1 MQTRILDVLVALSTG
16 RGVRAADL
24 AVRLGTSERTIRRDI
39 AQLREE
45 GYRIDSAPGVGGG
58 YVAPTGL
65 VLPPLQFTPDEAFT
79 LALALRTLA
88 GQGLRDPHSD
98 VEIRQSSHVESSV
111 RKLRSVLPAA
121 IVGGLDRAADSITA
135 VPGNE
140 PEVPL
145 GTLVALASAVAER
158 HVVDLEYRSRGQDS
172 ERRVEPY
179 RIVVF
184 GGHWY
189 LLAWDLTR
197 QDWRTFRLDRI
208 ISVHTTTFGFRAR
221 TAPDAVAFV
230 RDQVSQVVYRM
241 RARVRV
247 HAPASEVSQRV
258 PARAGS
264 VTAVAADECELLIGA
279 DQSEWLIAFL
289 LHLGHRFTVVEPD
302 DFRMEVLRLR
312 DLLTDSLQP
321 SVDG

>member
-1 MQTRILDVLVALSTG
+1 M
-16 RGVRAADL
+16 
-24 AVRLGTSERTIRRDI
+24 
-39 AQLREE
+39 
-45 GYRIDSAPGVGGG
+45 
-58 YVAPTGL
+58 APTGL

-79 LALALRTLA
+79 LALALRTLV

-98 VEIRQSSHVESSV
+98 VEIRQSSHVESSI
-111 RKLRSVLPAA
+111 RKLRSVLPAG
-121 IVGGLDRAADSITA
+121 IVGGLDRAVDSITA

-189 LLAWDLTR
+189 LLAWDLSR

-208 ISVHTTTFGFRAR
+208 ISVHTTTFGFHAR

-279 DQSEWLIAFL
+279 DQPEWLIPFL

-302 DFRMEVLRLR
+302 DFRMEIVRLR

-321 SVDG
+321 SADG